1 MPSLLSGSSLRA
13 GSTTTFIAL
22 SNAQPQLPATPST
35 TTGFTVVTRVV
46 PPAELVTEYSSSL
59 GNIEFNNGTLYG
71 NTQDLNITVIGTGT
85 GTVIIAGSVANTST
99 DTGVLI
105 VKGGIGIADGLYTGK
120 DINVNGLTIGQGYSN
135 NIGGVNNLVI
145 SGTALPQ
152 INSFPVG
159 QQNIN
164 IGYSSLQGIDTAYKV
179 IAIGRYAASS
189 GTLLENTI
197 AIGDSTLMK
206 IGTTQTDFVGV
217 ISTVTTVN
225 PMTLEVLNHS
235 LTSGTEIIVNDV
247 LGMIELNNQKYY
259 VAPTSTSTI
268 ELFYDINLQTPV
280 DGSLFNDYVSGG
292 KVSKTLLWN
301 GNFAIGSNAGKNLT
315 NGEQN
320 FFLGFNPAP
329 NFTTGSYN
337 FFMGHDI
344 AQNMKIGNANISI
357 GGDNMVDGL
366 DNQVN
371 IGSVFYYN
379 GSGALDLNA
388 DTTLGLGTQSVSTDT
403 GALIVDGGAGI
414 SRNLNVGGDVH
425 ITSNLNAVST
435 STGALV
441 VDGGVG
447 VAGDMYVGGT
457 LYASALYA
465 AVSGSSSATELVR
478 AHETSGTNYYLA
490 MTEGTTGYTG
500 IFSPLNI
507 TYDDFN
513 KILDFN
519 AVIGISTTTDSA
531 STITGAL
538 VVAGGV
544 GIGGTLNVENGIT
557 TQNGDIGIGI
567 QTNAGHE
574 YFAIHVNKFTGALE
588 FHPNRVTVTTS
599 TTAVFVIDDDG
610 GPTLSI
616 NPFKVS
622 NTTASTSTNT
632 GALLV
637 NGGVGIG
644 GSIYAKDGN
653 PEENNLLYTP
663 RVTITNTGLPPTSP
677 RVGDFWIDTTILA
690 ELQYIKDG
698 TSTFWIQTASL

>member
-1 MPSLLSGSSLRA
+1 MPSLLSGASLRA
-13 GSTTTFIAL
+13 GSTTTFITLA
-22 SNAQPQLPATPST
+22 NAQPQLPATPST

-46 PPAELVTEYSSSL
+46 PPSELVTEYSSSL

-99 DTGVLI
+99 NTGVL
-105 VKGGIGIADGLYTGK
+105 VVRGGIGIADGLYAGK
-120 DINVNGLTIGQGYSN
+120 DIHVNGLTIGQGYSN
-135 NIGGVNNLVI
+135 NIGGVNNIVI
-145 SGTALPQ
+145 AGNAQPQ

-164 IGYSSLQGIDTAYKV
+164 IGYNSLRGIETAYKV
-179 IAIGRYAASS
+179 ISIGRYAAST

-197 AIGDSTLMK
+197 AIGDSSLMK
-206 IGTTQTDFVGV
+206 IGSTQTEFIGTVTAV
-217 ISTVTTVN
+217 ISVN
-225 PMTLEVLNHS
+225 TMTLQVANHN
-235 LTSGTEIIVNDV
+235 LTTGTRIVVDGV
-247 LGMIELNNQKYY
+247 LGMTELNGQYYYVNPITSSSIELY
-259 VAPTSTSTI
+259 
-268 ELFYDINLQTPV
+268 YDINLQNKV
-280 DGSLFNDYVSGG
+280 NGSSYNDYVSNG
-292 KVSKTLLWN
+292 KISRTRLWN
-301 GNFAIGSNAGKNLT
+301 GNFAIGSNAGKNLID
-315 NGEQN
+315 GEQN
-320 FFLGFNPAP
+320 FFLGLDPAQ

-337 FFMGHDI
+337 FFMGHSI
-344 AQNMKIGNANISI
+344 AQNMRTGNANISI

-388 DTTLGLGTQSVSTDT
+388 DTTLGLGTQSISTDT
-403 GALIVDGGAGI
+403 GALIVDGGVGI
-414 SRNLNVGGDVH
+414 SGNLNIGG
-425 ITSNLNAVST
+425 TLNIPDTTNATST

-441 VDGGVG
+441 VAGGVG

-457 LYASALYA
+457 LFASALYA
-465 AVSGSSSATELVR
+465 AVSGTSSASEKIR

-490 MTEGTTGYTG
+490 MTEATGGYTS

-531 STITGAL
+531 STVTGAL
-538 VVAGGV
+538 VVTGGV
-544 GIGGTLNVENGIT
+544 GIGGKLNVENGIT

-616 NPFKVS
+616 NPFKVTNAS
-622 NTTASTSTNT
+622 LSTSTT
-632 GALLV
+632 SGALQV
-637 NGGVGIG
+637 TGGVGIQ
-644 GSIYAKDGN
+644 GSVYSNDGN
-653 PEENNLLYTP
+653 PEEGNLLYTP
-663 RVTITNTGLPPTSP
+663 RVTITNTGSPPVNP

-690 ELQYIKDG
+690 QLQYIKDG